1 MTVKRI
7 VLWAAGCALAAILLA
22 GSWLFVTKAY
32 YPALPFEGVSKRE
45 ALAKLAAG
53 DGALVELAA
62 SPGYRWFG
70 FRGSRQEGRERVVE
84 EMGRRGYRY
93 THIDGAGIFF
103 ADSNEER
110 AIVTGTNWTSK
121 YVLYRVPEGV

>member
-1 MTVKRI
+1 MAVKRT
-7 VLWAAGCALAAILLA
+7 VLWAAGFALAAMLLA
-22 GSWLFVTKAY
+22 GSWLFVSKAY

-62 SPGYRWFG
+62 RPGYRWLG
-70 FRGSRQEGRERVVE
+70 FRGSQQKGRERIVE
-84 EMGRRGYRY
+84 EMELRGYHY

-103 ADSNEER
+103 ANPNRER